1 MAVLT
6 EAQAELLAWIIE
18 SASGAVLFTP
28 MLSEPDSVIP
38 ARGGGEEYQ
47 MEASDLRE
55 LEAQGLLRRLSGS
68 GHEVTNAG
76 RIAYEQLKN
85 PPPEPP
91 PVGFQPN

>member
-1 MAVLT
+1 
-6 EAQAELLAWIIE
+6 
-18 SASGAVLFTP
+18 
-28 MLSEPDSVIP
+28 
-38 ARGGGEEYQ
+38 

-68 GHEVTNAG
+68 GYEVTNAG
-76 RIAYEQLKN
+76 RIAYEQLKY